1 MATRSTSSTPA
12 TKTVRRR
19 AVKAVPVGD
28 GPGAAAAGGLPAID
42 LALQGG
48 GSHGAF
54 TWGVLDALLED
65 GRLAFD
71 GVSGT
76 SAGAMNAAVLATGY
90 ARGGREGAR
99 AALRAFWSEIG
110 GSPGCLGGQKGLA
123 GIGGAQLFGM
133 SAGTAVATT
142 GAPGAVAS
150 PVGGQ
155 AFAWPGA
162 SPFALPGTAAPM
174 WPTSLFNLDAW
185 PLYTLWDAF
194 WKSLSPYQFNP
205 LNLNPLRT
213 VLEKHVDLAL
223 LRGGPLK
230 VFVTATAVSTG
241 QPRVFSGESLSLDAL
256 LASACLPQ
264 VFQSVM
270 IDRGDGVDEAYWD
283 GGFAGN
289 PALWPLIYETATS
302 DVLLVQINP
311 LVRPGVPTSVSDIAD
326 RVNEITFNASLVAE
340 MRAIAFVQKLIDQGK
355 LELDDYKN
363 LHLHRVADEAGL
375 APYDAS
381 SKLNTD
387 ARLLHELFELGRAAA
402 VKWLAAHLAD
412 VGQRSSTEIAPV
424 YLAPRAA

>member
-1 MATRSTSSTPA
+1 MATRSTSPIPA
-12 TKTVRRR
+12 TKIARRR
-19 AVKAVPVGD
+19 AVKPVPADAGS
-28 GPGAAAAGGLPAID
+28 GATVTASVPTID

-65 GRLAFD
+65 GRLVFD

-76 SAGAMNAAVLATGY
+76 SAGAMNAAVLATGF

-123 GIGGAQLFGM
+123 GASGASLFGM
-133 SAGTAVATT
+133 PAAAQFSRLSTSL
-142 GAPGAVAS
+142 PGAAALAS
-150 PVGGQ
+150 
-155 AFAWPGA
+155 WPGA
-162 SPFALPGTAAPM
+162 SPFALPGAAQPM
-174 WPTSLFNLDAW
+174 WPTSLFNLDSW
-185 PLYTLWDAF
+185 PLYSLWDAF

-205 LNLNPLRT
+205 LNFNPLRA
-213 VLEKHVDLAL
+213 VLEKHVDLAF
-223 LRGGPLK
+223 LRSGPLK

-270 IDRGDGVDEAYWD
+270 IDRGDGVAEAYWD

-311 LVRPGVPTSVSDIAD
+311 LLRQGVPTSVTDIAD

-340 MRAIAFVQKLIDQGK
+340 MRAIAFVQKLVDQGK
-355 LELDDYKN
+355 LDLDEYKK

-375 APYDAS
+375 APFDAS

-387 ARLLHELFELGRAAA
+387 PRLLLELFELGRAAA
-402 VKWLAAHLAD
+402 LRWLAAHLAD

-424 YLAPRAA
+424 FLAPRSV